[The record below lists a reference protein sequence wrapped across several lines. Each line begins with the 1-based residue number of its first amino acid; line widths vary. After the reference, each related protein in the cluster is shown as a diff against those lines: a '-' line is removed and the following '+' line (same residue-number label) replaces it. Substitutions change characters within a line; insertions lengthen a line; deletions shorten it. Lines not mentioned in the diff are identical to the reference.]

1 MTTIL
6 QINAAARSQG
16 ANSTTLA
23 NETVARLSATRPGA
37 KVVVRNLLSDNLPH
51 LDESVI
57 GAFFTPEEQRT
68 PEQNAIIARSDAL
81 IAEIQAADQIVIGV
95 PLYNFQVPSQLK
107 AYFDWIARA
116 RVTFRY
122 REDGTPEGLI
132 KGKKVFI
139 TLARGGLYKD
149 TPSDTQVPYLK
160 SILGFLGMTDVTFI
174 YAEGLARG
182 ADAAATSLAQAREAI
197 AAL

>member
-6 QINAAARSQG
+6 QINSAARSQG

-23 NETVARLSATRPGA
+23 NETVAQLVSKNPGA
-37 KVVVRNLLSDNLPH
+37 QVVVRDLLTDGVPH
-51 LDESVI
+51 LDEAVI
-57 GAFFTPEEQRT
+57 GAFFTPEEQRSA
-68 PEQNAIIARSDAL
+68 EQKAIIARSDEL
-81 IAEIQAADQIVIGV
+81 IAEIQAADYVVFGV
-95 PLYNFQVPSQLK
+95 PLYNFQVPTQLK

-122 REDGTPEGLI
+122 REDGSVEGLI
-132 KGKKVFI
+132 QGKKVIVAF
-139 TLARGGLYKD
+139 ARGGNYKD
-149 TPSDTQVPYLK
+149 TPADSQTPYIK
-160 SILGFLGMTDVTFI
+160 TILGFLGMTDVTFI

-182 ADAAATSLAQAREAI
+182 PESAATAFANAREAI